1 MLFDFKDQNS
11 FEAAICI
18 YLQKKGSEKLRR
30 RSIFIQS
37 FPDCYETDKQMNSV
51 KFFQDLAVV
60 VR

>member
-1 MLFDFKDQNS
+1 MLFDFKDRNS
-11 FEAAICI
+11 FEAAKYI
-18 YLQKKGSEKLRR
+18 YLQKKKNEKRR

-60 VR
+60 VH